1 MLSVAA
7 LHPCDLSV
15 QVHGSDYLRGFAKRN
30 GLRLRFIRKQVY
42 VCSSGLSAIRKVA
55 VRLRQGETT
64 AQEIVST
71 HLEKVEIARTLFEGV
86 AKIFSLDPR
95 D

>member
-1 MLSVAA
+1 MLCFS
-7 LHPCDLSV
+7 
-15 QVHGSDYLRGFAKRN
+15 QRN